1 MSHLLLELETART
14 TGTNSFVL
22 CGEIR
27 ISGLLNDL
35 MASHYCLEFPVCMY
49 AHSLEQGH
57 LFLSTRKNCGH
68 SYHTQAI
75 CSGACH
81 EMYTLHEETSV
92 PVDSQT
98 GSKVLLCP
106 FPCLADQLGRGVA
119 PRGH

>member
-49 AHSLEQGH
+49 AHSREQGH

-106 FPCLADQLGRGVA
+106 FPCLADQLERGVA